1 MAREKR
7 KNLSEAFELILIA
20 AQQKPHDAYIIDS
33 LGWAYYLLGEFSNSI
48 EILEKAVS
56 LSPND
61 ATLNDHLGDA
71 YWKVG
76 RTREAISQWK
86 RVLIFD
92 PKFKRKDEI
101 QRKIASGI

>member
-1 MAREKR
+1 MV
-7 KNLSEAFELILIA
+7 I
-20 AQQKPHDAYIIDS
+20 KPYID
-33 LGWAYYLLGEFSNSI
+33 LLEEFSNSI
-48 EILEKAVS
+48 QILERTVS

-101 QRKIASGI
+101 QRKIVSGI

>member
-1 MAREKR
+1 M
-7 KNLSEAFELILIA
+7 
-20 AQQKPHDAYIIDS
+20 
-33 LGWAYYLLGEFSNSI
+33 GWAYFLLGQFSSSI

-71 YWKVG
+71 YWKAG

-92 PKFKRKDEI
+92 PKFIRKNEI
-101 QRKIASGI
+101 KKKIATGI

>member
-1 MAREKR
+1 M
-7 KNLSEAFELILIA
+7 
-20 AQQKPHDAYIIDS
+20 
-33 LGWAYYLLGEFSNSI
+33 GEFSSSI
-48 EILEKAVS
+48 EILERAVS

-92 PKFKRKDEI
+92 PKFNRKDEI

>member
-1 MAREKR
+1 MGI
-7 KNLSEAFELILIA
+7 LS
-20 AQQKPHDAYIIDS
+20 
-33 LGWAYYLLGEFSNSI
+33 LGEFSNSI

-86 RVLIFD
+86 RVLILIQSLKGKT
-92 PKFKRKDEI
+92 KFKEK
-101 QRKIASGI
+101 